1 MTDLYELLDLDPAD
15 PETAAAMQD
24 SDALADL
31 VVTLTASRTALGM
44 SQAEVAQR
52 MGVTEAEVTDFERVG
67 GDPHFTT
74 VQRYARAVGYQ
85 LTASITTETQPH
97 NK

>member
-1 MTDLYELLDLDPAD
+1 MTDPHELLGLDPAD
-15 PETAAAMQD
+15 PEAAAAMHD
-24 SDALADL
+24 TDTLMDLILA
-31 VVTLTASRTALGM
+31 LTASRTALGM

-67 GDPHFTT
+67 GDPRFTT